1 MSDETLV
8 LREPDV
14 NDGARLHGFVRALH
28 PLAENS
34 VYCNILQCTHFS
46 ETTVVAE
53 REGHIIGFVSGYLH
67 PKKASTYFLW
77 QVGVHAEGRGVGL
90 PLRMIQAVLARPACA
105 HVTTL
110 EATVTASN
118 SASQGLFR
126 RLAQAE
132 GAQCHV
138 TPDYLEAAHFG
149 PDNVYPEELF
159 TVTPLSTPG
168 RGQAS
173 DGA

>member
-53 REGHIIGFVSGYLH
+53 HGGHIIGFVSGYLH
-67 PKKASTYFLW
+67 PKKTNTYFLW

-90 PLRMIQAVLARPACA
+90 PLRMIQSVLARPACRD
-105 HVTTL
+105 VLRL
-110 EATVTASN
+110 EATVSAGNTAS
-118 SASQGLFR
+118 QRLFQS
-126 RLAQAE
+126 LARAE

-138 TPDYLEAAHFG
+138 TQDYIAAHHFG
-149 PDNVYPEELF
+149 ADNPDPEELF
-159 TVTPLSTPG
+159 TIEPLSTPG
-168 RGQAS
+168 RG
-173 DGA
+173 